1 MPTPESAALAAETD
15 PRKAGACPVFKALK
29 SPTSGYV
36 VYGDGSLLVMEYGDC
51 HYWRYAETYA
61 VELLHKHDQ
70 AFHGIEKDLLNYL
83 GGPFAEEVRRRAGG
97 N

>member
-1 MPTPESAALAAETD
+1 
-15 PRKAGACPVFKALK
+15 
-29 SPTSGYV
+29 
-36 VYGDGSLLVMEYGDC
+36 MEYGDC

-83 GGPFAEEVRRRAGG
+83 GGPFAEAVKRRAGG
-97 N
+97 E